1 MSALLA
7 LVSSLC
13 WGTADFLGGTTTRRL
28 PSALVVL
35 LSQSFGLIYIVG
47 VAVIARSWGDPT
59 GYWPWA
65 VLASCAGVSGLVAFY
80 QALAIGTMGVV
91 APIAGLAGLV
101 PLAAGLL
108 AGERFG
114 SVAAVGAAAILLG
127 VVLASGPELHSD
139 AGAKPLALAILA
151 AVLFGVSLLGIARG
165 SDYSPVMTMVGMR
178 VTAVFVLCLALLIM
192 SARHRAQPRSRETSA
207 QVRAAAPALIAIGI
221 LDVSANLTY
230 GLSAASGLLVATAVL
245 GSLYPV
251 ATALLAA
258 VVHHERLRAIQYVG
272 VAFAV
277 AGLALVSL
285 G

>member
-28 PSALVVL
+28 PSTLVVL
-35 LSQSFGLIYIVG
+35 LSQSVGLIYIVG
-47 VAVIARSWGDPT
+47 VAVIAHSWGDPT

-65 VLASCAGVSGLVAFY
+65 VLASCAGVTGLVAFY
-80 QALAIGTMGVV
+80 RALAIGTMGVV
-91 APIAGLAGLV
+91 APIAGLAGLI

-114 SVAAVGAAAILLG
+114 AIAAVGATAILLG
-127 VVLASGPELHSD
+127 VVLASGPELASD
-139 AGAKPLALAILA
+139 AGAKPLALAVLA

-165 SDYSPVMTMVGMR
+165 SEYSAVMTMVGMR
-178 VTAVFVLCLALLIM
+178 VTAVLVLCLALVVVR
-192 SARHRAQPRSRETSA
+192 ARDRAEPRSGGTPALVRSA
-207 QVRAAAPALIAIGI
+207 TPALIAIGI

-230 GLSAASGLLVATAVL
+230 GLSAANGLLVATAVL

-258 VVHHERLRAIQYVG
+258 VVHHERLRIIQYVG
-272 VAFAV
+272 VVFAI